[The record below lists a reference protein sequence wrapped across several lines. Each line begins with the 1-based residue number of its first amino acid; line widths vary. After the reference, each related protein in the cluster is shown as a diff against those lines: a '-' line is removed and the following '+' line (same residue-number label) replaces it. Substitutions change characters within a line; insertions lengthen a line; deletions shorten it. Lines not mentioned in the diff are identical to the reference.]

1 MDNNLQYVGF
11 WKRTVAALVDSFL
24 IILVIFPILIWA
36 YGIEYFNDEPME
48 KGSLDLI
55 INYVFPT
62 IAVILLWKY
71 YQATPGK
78 MIFKATIVDE
88 KTGGKPSLRQLIIRY
103 LGYII
108 STIPLG
114 LGFFWIAFDKKKQS
128 FHDKLSKTVVIQP
141 KIVEPELVEN
151 VTNSIASKIASDAQQ
166 HRKNREKY
174 NYIKSKVNKEK

>member
-1 MDNNLQYVGF
+1 MDNDLKYVGF
-11 WKRTVAALVDSFL
+11 WKRTVAGLVDTFL
-24 IILVIFPILIWA
+24 IILVIFPILIWV
-36 YGIEYFNDEPME
+36 YGIEYLNNEHME
-48 KGSLDLI
+48 KGSFDFI

-108 STIPLG
+108 STIPLC
-114 LGFFWIAFDKKKQS
+114 LGIFWVAFDKKKQG
-128 FHDKLSKTVVIQP
+128 FHDKLANTVVVQP
-141 KIVEPELVEN
+141 KVIESEPVEIDPE
-151 VTNSIASKIASDAQQ
+151 
-166 HRKNREKY
+166 
-174 NYIKSKVNKEK
+174 

>member
-1 MDNNLQYVGF
+1 MDNDLKYVGF
-11 WKRTVAALVDSFL
+11 WKRTVAGLVDTFL
-24 IILVIFPILIWA
+24 IILVIFPILIWV
-36 YGIEYFNDEPME
+36 YGIEYLNNEHME
-48 KGSLDLI
+48 KGSFDFI

-78 MIFKATIVDE
+78 MIFKATIVDA

-114 LGFFWIAFDKKKQS
+114 LGIFWVAFDKKKQG
-128 FHDKLSKTVVIQP
+128 FHDKLANTVVVQLKVIESES
-141 KIVEPELVEN
+141 VEIE
-151 VTNSIASKIASDAQQ
+151 A
-166 HRKNREKY
+166 EK
-174 NYIKSKVNKEK
+174 

>member
-1 MDNNLQYVGF
+1 MDNDLKYVGF
-11 WKRTVAALVDSFL
+11 WKRTVAGLVDTFF
-24 IILVIFPILIWA
+24 IILVIFPILIRV
-36 YGIEYFNDEPME
+36 YGIEYLNNEHME
-48 KGSLDLI
+48 KGSFDFI

-78 MIFKATIVDE
+78 MIFKATIVDA

-114 LGFFWIAFDKKKQS
+114 LGIFWVAFDKKKQG
-128 FHDKLSKTVVIQP
+128 FHDKLANTVVVQP
-141 KIVEPELVEN
+141 KVIESEPVEIE
-151 VTNSIASKIASDAQQ
+151 D
-166 HRKNREKY
+166 EK
-174 NYIKSKVNKEK
+174 

>member
-1 MDNNLQYVGF
+1 MDNDLKYVGF
-11 WKRTVAALVDSFL
+11 WKRTVAVLVDTFL
-24 IILVIFPILIWA
+24 IILVTLPILIWV
-36 YGIEYFNDEPME
+36 YGIEYLNNEHME
-48 KGSLDLI
+48 KGSFDFI

-151 VTNSIASKIASDAQQ
+151 EENLWLVK
-166 HRKNREKY
+166 
-174 NYIKSKVNKEK
+174 

>member
-1 MDNNLQYVGF
+1 MDNDLKYVGF
-11 WKRTVAALVDSFL
+11 WKRTVAGLVDTFL
-24 IILVIFPILIWA
+24 ILLVIFPILIWV
-36 YGIEYFNDEPME
+36 YGIEYLNNEHME
-48 KGSLDLI
+48 KGSFDFI

-78 MIFKATIVDE
+78 MIFKATIVDA

-114 LGFFWIAFDKKKQS
+114 LGIFWVAFDKKKQG
-128 FHDKLSKTVVIQP
+128 FHDKLANTVVVQLKVIESES
-141 KIVEPELVEN
+141 VEIE
-151 VTNSIASKIASDAQQ
+151 A
-166 HRKNREKY
+166 EK
-174 NYIKSKVNKEK
+174 

>member
-1 MDNNLQYVGF
+1 MDNDFKYVGF
-11 WKRTVAALVDSFL
+11 WKRTVAVLVDTFL
-24 IILVIFPILIWA
+24 IILVTLPILIWV
-36 YGIEYFNDEPME
+36 YGIEYLNNEHME
-48 KGSLDLI
+48 KGSFDFI

-151 VTNSIASKIASDAQQ
+151 EENL
-166 HRKNREKY
+166 
-174 NYIKSKVNKEK
+174 

>member
-1 MDNNLQYVGF
+1 MDNDLKYVGF
-11 WKRTVAALVDSFL
+11 WKRTVAGLVDTFL
-24 IILVIFPILIWA
+24 IILVIFPILIRV
-36 YGIEYFNDEPME
+36 YGIEYLNNEHME
-48 KGSLDLI
+48 KGSFDFI

-78 MIFKATIVDE
+78 MIFKATIVDA

-114 LGFFWIAFDKKKQS
+114 LGIFWVAFDKKKQG
-128 FHDKLSKTVVIQP
+128 FHDKLANTVVVQLKVIESEP
-141 KIVEPELVEN
+141 VEIEVE
-151 VTNSIASKIASDAQQ
+151 K
-166 HRKNREKY
+166 
-174 NYIKSKVNKEK
+174 

>member
-1 MDNNLQYVGF
+1 MDNDLKYVGF
-11 WKRTVAALVDSFL
+11 WKRTVAGLVDTFL
-24 IILVIFPILIWA
+24 IILVIFPILIWV
-36 YGIEYFNDEPME
+36 YGIEYLNNEHME
-48 KGSLDLI
+48 KGSFDFI

-78 MIFKATIVDE
+78 MIFKATIVDA

-114 LGFFWIAFDKKKQS
+114 LGIF
-128 FHDKLSKTVVIQP
+128 
-141 KIVEPELVEN
+141 
-151 VTNSIASKIASDAQQ
+151 
-166 HRKNREKY
+166 
-174 NYIKSKVNKEK
+174 

>member
-1 MDNNLQYVGF
+1 MDNDLKYVGF
-11 WKRTVAALVDSFL
+11 WKRTVAGLVDTFL
-24 IILVIFPILIWA
+24 ILLVIFPILIWV
-36 YGIEYFNDEPME
+36 YGIEYLNNEHME
-48 KGSLDLI
+48 KGSFDFI

-78 MIFKATIVDE
+78 MIFKATIVDA

-114 LGFFWIAFDKKKQS
+114 LGIFWVAFDKKKQG
-128 FHDKLSKTVVIQP
+128 FHDKLANTVVVQP
-141 KIVEPELVEN
+141 KVIESEPVEIED
-151 VTNSIASKIASDAQQ
+151 K
-166 HRKNREKY
+166 K
-174 NYIKSKVNKEK
+174 